1 MCVWELGLKHL
12 ILIIAFFFIM
22 PSNYD
27 PMLAMVKIVEQ
38 NKRLIFYDINL
49 PS

>member
-1 MCVWELGLKHL
+1 MCVWVLGLKHL
-12 ILIIAFFFIM
+12 ILIITFFIM
-22 PSNYD
+22 SSNYD
-27 PMLAMVKIVEQ
+27 PVLTMVKIVEQ